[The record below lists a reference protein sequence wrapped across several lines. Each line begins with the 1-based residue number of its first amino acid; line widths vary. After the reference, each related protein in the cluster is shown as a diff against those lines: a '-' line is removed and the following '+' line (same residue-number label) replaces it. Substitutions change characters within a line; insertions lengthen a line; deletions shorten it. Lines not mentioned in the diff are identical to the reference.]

1 MPRRSRATLC
11 IDDYDC
17 IGFDL
22 DHTLCRYH
30 VDNLFK
36 LVYKLLSEYLVEKKG
51 YDPDICKNPLENDI
65 HLIAKGLTLDC
76 ERGNIL
82 RISSDGYILGKVDG
96 DLFSKLEYY
105 QSCSFAK
112 LQRTV
117 RARCPIKIS
126 NVCMVGTDEDIPS
139 QTTSTI

>member
-1 MPRRSRATLC
+1 MPRRSRKATLC

-30 VDNLFK
+30 VGNLFK

-82 RISSDGYILGKVDG
+82 RISTDGYILGKSTQFFFLRG
-96 DLFSKLEYY
+96 KIQKSLIFSCYAWDN
-105 QSCSFAK
+105 QDDRPRN
-112 LQRTV
+112 RTYV
-117 RARCPIKIS
+117 R
-126 NVCMVGTDEDIPS
+126 T
-139 QTTSTI
+139 